1 MGPMSA
7 NLPHSLPNLLF
18 VNRTYP
24 PDHGATAFRL
34 YELTDDLATHGYPI
48 TALVAKG
55 RNQPLS
61 ALPTGLKV
69 QRLKIGHNPKPHWR
83 EQVAL
88 VKAFTMR
95 LLFAKQAQ
103 IIITLTDPALLVAA
117 AAFAHKLRPRQ
128 GQKLVH
134 WCHEVLPDLYP
145 AQGTKMPRWWL
156 RFLQKLYLW
165 SLKQHHALVVIG
177 QDMANFWIARGVPVE
192 KIHVIPNWPD
202 ASVVTTANR
211 YRDTNDNPFANAD
224 MFTVLNSGNFGGAYE
239 FDSFLA
245 AIPLVQAVTQARVRF
260 VFAGEGAQW
269 EAVKT
274 KVEANLWPNVEFLRT
289 QPADKFMELLRAG
302 DLHVGT
308 MKPSAR
314 GLIAPSKINSAFG
327 VGRPVLFVGPHDS
340 HHGQMIQT
348 FQAGAVIDPQQ
359 PQAAEQIAAAILYYA
374 TNKEAHNQ
382 ACANA
387 KVAAQSIDLVNN
399 ASPKFRALFK
409 QLSTAD

>member
-1 MGPMSA
+1 MPA
-7 NLPHSLPNLLF
+7 QNLPHLLF

-48 TALVAKG
+48 TVLVAKG

-69 QRLKIGHNPKPHWR
+69 QRLKIGSNPTPHWR
-83 EQVAL
+83 EQIAL
-88 VKAFTMR
+88 VKAFTGR

-103 IIITLTDPALLVAA
+103 IIITLTDPPLLALAA
-117 AAFAHKLRPRQ
+117 ALAHKITKRPE
-128 GQKLVH
+128 QKLVH
-134 WCHEVLPDLYP
+134 WCHEILPDLYP
-145 AQGTKMPRWWL
+145 SQGKKIPHWWMRL
-156 RFLQKLYLW
+156 LQKLYLW
-165 SLKQHHALVVIG
+165 SLQQHDALVVIG
-177 QDMANFWIARGVPVE
+177 QDMAQFWVNRGVPAD

-211 YRDTNDNPFANAD
+211 YRDMGDNPFANSE

-245 AIPLVQAVTQARVRF
+245 AIPLVQALPDAKVRF

-269 EAVKT
+269 EAVKN
-274 KVEANLWPNVEFLRT
+274 KVEANMWPHVEFLRT

-314 GLIAPSKINSAFG
+314 GLIAPSKIN
-327 VGRPVLFVGPHDS
+327 
-340 HHGQMIQT
+340 
-348 FQAGAVIDPQQ
+348 
-359 PQAAEQIAAAILYYA
+359 
-374 TNKEAHNQ
+374 
-382 ACANA
+382 
-387 KVAAQSIDLVNN
+387 
-399 ASPKFRALFK
+399 
-409 QLSTAD
+409 